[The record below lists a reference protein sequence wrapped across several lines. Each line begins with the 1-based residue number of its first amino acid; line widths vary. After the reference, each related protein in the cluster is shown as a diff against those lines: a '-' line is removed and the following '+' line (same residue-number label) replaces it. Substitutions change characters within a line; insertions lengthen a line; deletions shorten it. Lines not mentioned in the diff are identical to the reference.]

1 MLLKPRA
8 LPFSVPLV
16 QFTDTKVTHPS
27 KQTSTASIIRV
38 KHCANIPL
46 ETFPMKY
53 QHWLNIR
60 FTSEIFCNEMP
71 SLQKY
76 SLYIG
81 NICLYYR
88 NIGFTS
94 ELFAVKRLT
103 NVGFTLKILPMKCKY
118 CKNICFI
125 IRMKTNSITSRIKI
139 ISKIKLIYYMHYISR
154 RYIMYYN

>member
-1 MLLKPRA
+1 
-8 LPFSVPLV
+8 
-16 QFTDTKVTHPS
+16 
-27 KQTSTASIIRV
+27 
-38 KHCANIPL
+38 
-46 ETFPMKY
+46 MKY
-53 QHWLNIR
+53 QHCLNIP

-118 CKNICFI
+118 CKNFCFI
-125 IRMKTNSITSRIKI
+125 IRNENKFDYLQNKKLFLKSSLFIICITLAGGTQAGGYVLQLHKNGMKHGWFGTLILNEIF
-139 ISKIKLIYYMHYISR
+139 SKIMLI
-154 RYIMYYN
+154 